1 MSFDCPPVS
10 HNFLDDDSDDD
21 DVPPPAPRA
30 PVVSVAPALTLGP
43 AAQTRLLEM
52 VGVAPDV
59 TASSTDL
66 ERHLYHQIGVIGY
79 TTEFG
84 INEKLVLCIDRIYH
98 GMFKSN
104 GLAVAMVAR
113 DKLVANDP
121 AKQRE
126 VVRTRIKR
134 AVYKHDKLANVVV
147 WCKAFDPETFVS
159 VSMDENGKP
168 KTTEWGFCW
177 KDQNKQWEV
186 KVNVDGTK
194 TCDCFYVWEFEAA
207 VAKRDEH
214 VAAKLAALQEKHSD
228 TLSSDAFANV
238 QWWYGPWKDM
248 PFGTKFWVCSGYT
261 KDGTPSL
268 VVRSGA
274 QAKPACHHPGCVQCA
289 QQNGGDR
296 NFCIAH
302 DGGQRCIG
310 TTKWGACPENRSV
323 TTGGPHNA
331 KYGLRCIQCYCIE
344 NPNDAVAANAARYM
358 HFKEQTVMAF
368 VKKAFPDHNWVFDK
382 GYGTKLRAVGTRKTR
397 LRPDARTSQGDR
409 ILILE
414 VDEKSH
420 RYTLCASERD
430 KEESSVVQAGGD
442 KTVLFIRF
450 NPDEYTDYA
459 GKKHPSCFTHSKTG
473 CCSLNPKYEAEWI
486 ERLETLAQ
494 TIHYLLN
501 ADELP
506 PKQEDRAGL
515 VVELFYAAVADTPE
529 DVRVRRATQARSA
542 MGAAKRAAYRA
553 AAKAARANAE
563 AVVAESTKRKREE
576 EVVCEDCE
584 E

>member
-1 MSFDCPPVS
+1 MSSDCPPVS

-21 DVPPPAPRA
+21 DVPPPAPR
-30 PVVSVAPALTLGP
+30 VPALTLGP

-59 TASSTDL
+59 TASSSPL
-66 ERHLYHQIGVIGY
+66 ARHLYHKIGVIGY

-84 INEKLVLCIDRIYH
+84 IDKVLRLKIDCVVHR
-98 GMFKSN
+98 GFKSK
-104 GLAVAMVAR
+104 GLEAAMAAR
-113 DKLVANDP
+113 DKLIANNP

-126 VVRTRIKR
+126 VVQKRIQMAIR
-134 AVYKHDKLANVVV
+134 KHGKLADVVK
-147 WCKAFDPETFVS
+147 WCKDFDSKAFAS
-159 VSMDENGKP
+159 VSMDDKGKP
-168 KTTEWGFCW
+168 QTTERGVTWDDKG
-177 KDQNKQWEV
+177 KQWRV
-186 KVNVDGTK
+186 QVDVDGTR
-194 TCDCFYVWEFEAA
+194 TPYDFYAWEFATA
-207 VAKRDEH
+207 VAKRDER
-214 VAAKLAALQEKHSD
+214 VAARLAALQEKHHG
-228 TLSSDAFANV
+228 TLSTDAFVGVPN
-238 QWWYGPWKDM
+238 WYGPVKDM
-248 PFGTKFWVCSGYT
+248 PVGTKFWVCSGFC
-261 KDGTPSL
+261 KDDTPSL
-268 VVRSGA
+268 VMRSSA
-274 QAKPACHHPGCVQCA
+274 RAYPACHHPGCVQLA
-289 QQNGGDR
+289 QNSGGDTTL
-296 NFCIAH
+296 CKH
-302 DGGQRCIG
+302 HGGGQRCIG
-310 TTKWGACPENRSV
+310 TTQWGACPENRSV
-323 TTGGPHNA
+323 MTHGPLNA
-331 KYGLRCIQCYCIE
+331 KYGLRCIQCFCID
-344 NPNDAVAANAARYM
+344 NPNDAVAATAARYM

-368 VKKAFPDHNWVFDK
+368 VRKAFPDHNWVFDK

-409 ILILE
+409 VLILE

-420 RYTLCASERD
+420 RRELCAGERD
-430 KEESSVVQAGGD
+430 KEESSVVQAGKE

-473 CCSLNPKYEAEWI
+473 CCSLNPKQEAQWI

-494 TIHYLLN
+494 TIDYLLN

-563 AVVAESTKRKREE
+563 AVVAESAKRKREE
-576 EVVCEDCE
+576 EAACE